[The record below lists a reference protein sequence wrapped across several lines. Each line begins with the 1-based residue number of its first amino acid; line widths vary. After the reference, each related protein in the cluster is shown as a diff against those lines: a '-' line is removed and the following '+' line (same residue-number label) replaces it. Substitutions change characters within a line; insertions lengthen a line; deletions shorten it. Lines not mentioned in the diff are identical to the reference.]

1 MENKKLSMFLINC
14 HSINNKLGE
23 IKLMLYTRKPDI
35 FCFTETWISRFEPKF
50 IDYVAIWKHRVEPGG
65 GI

>member
-1 MENKKLSMFLINC
+1 MKFLLNC

-35 FCFTETWISRFEPKF
+35 FCFTETWMSRFEPKF
-50 IDYVAIWKHRVEPGG
+50 IDYVAIWKHRGGPGG
-65 GI
+65 GL